1 MFYSKERN
9 KVLLSTLFL
18 SCALTIIVSDNSYD
32 ILLVIAISCVTFAL
46 FSSMTIELKG
56 NELSIYFG
64 FGFWRKNINVL
75 DIKETSIY
83 QSKWYQGIGIRKLK
97 DGWLYNASVG
107 SALKLSLCNGKHI
120 YIGCKHTERLNK
132 ALIVGK

>member
-1 MFYSKERN
+1 MFYSKELN
-9 KVLLSTLFL
+9 KALLSTLFL
-18 SCALTIIVSDNSYD
+18 SCVLTMIVSDNSYD
-32 ILLVIAISCVTFAL
+32 RLLVIAISFVIFAL

-64 FGFWRKNINVL
+64 FGFWRKNINVS

-83 QSKWYQGIGIRKLK
+83 QSKCYQGIGIRKIK

-107 SALKLSLCNGKHI
+107 SAIKLSLCNGKHI
-120 YIGCKHTERLNK
+120 YIGCKHANRLNK
-132 ALIVGK
+132 ALIFGK